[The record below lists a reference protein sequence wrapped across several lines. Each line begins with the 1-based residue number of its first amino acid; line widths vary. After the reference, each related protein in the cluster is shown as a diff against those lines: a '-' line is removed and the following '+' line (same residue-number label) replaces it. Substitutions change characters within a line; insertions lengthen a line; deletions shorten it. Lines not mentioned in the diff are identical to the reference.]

1 MAANL
6 RMNLKLSPRVTDV
19 IRADHTKVTALYH
32 RYHEDLAS
40 AAKQALVTPICALLE
55 MHAAA
60 EEEVFYPAMRSQPD
74 DVQAINNSLH
84 EHNEMKLLITR
95 LRQLTPMDADFDP
108 TLQRLMRAVLHHV
121 AEEETVQLPIA
132 EARFTEEALRDMGAR
147 FLARKMQQMK
157 PLQRARTM
165 AQEHPAVTATAAA
178 AMVGLLFLAAARQRQ
193 SWR

>member
-1 MAANL
+1 MAVRL
-6 RMNLKLSPRVTDV
+6 PKKLSPRVTEV

-32 RYHEDLAS
+32 RYHADLPS
-40 AAKQALVTPICALLE
+40 AARQALVTPICALLE

-84 EHNEMKLLITR
+84 EHNEMKLLISR
-95 LRQLTPMDADFDP
+95 LRQLDPMDADFDP

-121 AEEETVQLPIA
+121 AEEETVQLPMA
-132 EARFTEEALRDMGAR
+132 EARFTDEALRDMGAR

-157 PLQRARTM
+157 PLQRARSVV
-165 AQEHPAVTATAAA
+165 QEHPALSTTVA
-178 AMVGLLFLAAARQRQ
+178 AMAGLLLLAAARQRPR
-193 SWR
+193 WR